1 MLVEQHKPRIFPPLA
16 KTVGSTLTKGMN
28 DFQFFCPEG
37 RIWFFPAIV
46 NCVRKRL
53 SHFPAHN
60 FSPLSLK
67 FRQPCAARGALML

>member
-46 NCVRKRL
+46 NCVRNRL
-53 SHFPAHN
+53 SHFPTKYL
-60 FSPLSLK
+60 SPLSLK
-67 FRQPCAARGALML
+67 FRQLRAARGALI